1 MPSPNQNPAP
11 TNRADLEG
19 QVRQMVLLSI
29 SLNFEE
35 KGDLI
40 KKLPSLTEP
49 QLNQLHQVFLDE
61 SKKKEEVLGD
71 FFAKNPELFPEF
83 ERFSQNHVNG
93 IYREVEEG
101 EKDGEV
107 KRSEELLQVNF

>member
-1 MPSPNQNPAP
+1 MPSPNQNTVASP
-11 TNRADLEG
+11 RADLEG
-19 QVRQMVLLSI
+19 EVRQRVLLSI

-40 KKLPSLTEP
+40 KKLPTLTEA
-49 QLNQLHQVFLDE
+49 QLNQLHLVFLEE
-61 SKKKEEVLGD
+61 SKKKEELLGD

-93 IYREVEEG
+93 IYHEVEQG
-101 EKDGEV
+101 EKAAEV